1 MSFPEQV
8 DVFNAGL
15 IREQMLAVISR
26 GAAVLIGD
34 MTDTLSCDRAGAE
47 AIALAYQQAQ
57 ASGTDLRLVVS
68 SEVVQRVLATGDVDR
83 VVSLYPFVS
92 ASLAAP
98 NPGDGALLMLAE
110 TPAGQARPETDV
122 GVEVAL
128 LDRDGVIVWV
138 NDAWRAFAAAN
149 GGDMTRAGTGV
160 SYFDICA
167 AAGDDPT
174 AIAVADA
181 IRAAL
186 SGRLSAPARV
196 EMPCHSPR
204 TGRWFDT
211 MISAR
216 HGDNGRLL
224 GATVTFSLTRSE
236 HRDPAT
242 QQVARLPRAA
252 PGAQQV
258 LHGRA
263 LLERITSRLHHVGL
277 LLEAAGEQSPRHAR
291 ESLAQALRQ
300 LDATIREIRDSAFVV
315 RLYRR
320 PGFPYNE
327 VS

>member
-1 MSFPEQV
+1 M
-8 DVFNAGL
+8 FNAGL
-15 IREQMLAVISR
+15 IREHMLAVIGE

-34 MTDTLSCDRAGAE
+34 MTDTLSCDNAGAE
-47 AIALAYQQAQ
+47 AIAHVHQRAL
-57 ASGTDLRLVVS
+57 ASGTDRRLVVS
-68 SEVVQRVLATGDVDR
+68 SEIVQRMLATGGVDQ

-98 NPGDGALLMLAE
+98 SPGAGALLMLAE

-138 NDAWRAFAAAN
+138 NDEWRAFAAAN
-149 GGDMTRAGTGV
+149 GGDLSRVGTGV

-174 AIAVADA
+174 ATAVAA
-181 IRAAL
+181 ALRGAL
-186 SGRLSAPARV
+186 SGRLPDPVKV

-216 HGDNGRLL
+216 HGNNGRLI
-224 GATVTFSLTRSE
+224 GATVTFSLARSE
-236 HRDPAT
+236 HRDAAAHD
-242 QQVARLPRAA
+242 VARLPWAA

-277 LLEAAGEQSPRHAR
+277 ILDAAGGQSAHEAR
-291 ESLAQALRQ
+291 DSVAQALRQ

-315 RLYRR
+315 R
-320 PGFPYNE
+320 
-327 VS
+327 